1 MQISPFRL
9 IPALLASL
17 LAVSALAQ
25 VPEIKEHRFPN
36 GFQVLLV
43 ERPGSGAFH
52 ARLVVR
58 GGRADTG
65 SLPAVTAE
73 ILARTLFRHMLPE
86 EMGVDGGFEAL
97 LKEEEGLF
105 ESLRL
110 ARIRRARL
118 QGQDASLEEEG
129 LAQLHARRLSE
140 LKAKLEACESRD
152 PLFVLGAT
160 RLKISSGADELSMSL
175 DLPSRAFAAW
185 CHVEQQRLR
194 ALGLFRFPLERE
206 RLIQELG
213 KGGDKGEGAL
223 SILLG
228 TAFSGH
234 PYAQTYDLQRG
245 SLEGLTWSELRTFAR
260 SLVSPERLTLVLVG
274 DLDMTS
280 VLPLAKATFGTLL
293 MAPEGRGRREDRNME
308 LPEALGYRRLQASTV
323 GDPLVFMAWRVPPAS
338 HPDSAA
344 LRLLAQVLGG
354 SKGARLTRRLQEE
367 RGIARSLTVRCGV
380 PGGRDPSL
388 FLIEARPAEGHSLV
402 ELEDVIHGEIL
413 RIHRELLPEE
423 DLRRAQRGLETQ
435 WLMAQEDAASLA
447 AALGRTVAQSGD
459 WQQAFRSRGFGR
471 DITPEEVQAVVR
483 RYLVSGQEIRALLEA
498 DPLQA
503 PQDPLEERLGKV
515 LLEILQRKL
524 EDPAQVEAVVR
535 ETLRQLRML
544 SIPERAQTL
553 KLLEAQTGS

>member
-1 MQISPFRL
+1 MQISPFRP

-17 LAVSALAQ
+17 LTVSVVAQ
-25 VPEIKEHRFPN
+25 VPEIKDHRFPN
-36 GFQVLLV
+36 GFRVLLV

-73 ILARTLFRHMLPE
+73 ILARTLFRQMLPE
-86 EMGVDGGFEAL
+86 EVGADDGFEAL

-110 ARIRRARL
+110 ARIRRARQ
-118 QGQDASLEEEG
+118 QGPDAPLEEQG
-129 LAQLHARRLSE
+129 LAQLHGRRLAD
-140 LKAKLEACESRD
+140 LKARLEASVSRD
-152 PLFVLGAT
+152 PLVALGAT
-160 RLKISSGADELSMSL
+160 RLEVSSGADEFAMSL
-175 DLPSRAFAAW
+175 DLPSQAFAAW
-185 CHVEQQRLR
+185 CHLEQQRLR
-194 ALGLFRFPLERE
+194 TMGLFRFPLERE

-213 KGGDKGEGAL
+213 KGGDRNEGNL
-223 SILLG
+223 SILFG

-234 PYAQTYDLQRG
+234 PYAQTYDLQKG
-245 SLEGLTWSELRTFAR
+245 SIEGLTWSELRTFAR

-274 DLDMTS
+274 DLDMGS
-280 VLPLAKATFGTLL
+280 ILPVTKATFGTLPG
-293 MAPEGRGRREDRNME
+293 APESRGRREDRNME
-308 LPEALGYRRLQASTV
+308 LPEAPGYRRLQASTA
-323 GDPLVFMAWRVPPAS
+323 GDPLVFMAWRIPPAN

-344 LRLLAQVLGG
+344 LRLLAQMLGG

-367 RGIARSLTVRCGV
+367 RGLARSLTVRCGV

-388 FLIEARPAEGHSLV
+388 FLIEARPAEGHSLI
-402 ELEDVIHGEIL
+402 ELEDAIHGEVL
-413 RIHRELLPEE
+413 RIQRELLPEE

-435 WLMAQEDAASLA
+435 WLMAQEDATSLA
-447 AALGRTVAQSGD
+447 TLLGRSVAQSGD
-459 WQQAFRSRGFGR
+459 WEQAFRSRGLGR
-471 DITPEEVQAVVR
+471 DITPERIQAVVR

-498 DPLQA
+498 DPLLA

-553 KLLEAQTGS
+553 KLLEAQIGS

>member
-1 MQISPFRL
+1 MQISPLRL
-9 IPALLASL
+9 IPALFASL
-17 LAVSALAQ
+17 LTVPVLAQ
-25 VPEIKEHRFPN
+25 VPEVKDHRFPN

-43 ERPGSGAFH
+43 ERPGSRAFH

-73 ILARTLFRHMLPE
+73 ILARTLFRQMLPE
-86 EMGVDGGFEAL
+86 EVGADGGFETL

-110 ARIRRARL
+110 ARIRRVRQ
-118 QGQDASLEEEG
+118 QGQEASPEEQG
-129 LAQLHARRLSE
+129 LVQLHARRLAE
-140 LKAKLEACESRD
+140 LKAKAEASAGRD
-152 PLFVLGAT
+152 PLVALGAT
-160 RLKISSGADELSMSL
+160 RLETFSGADELALSL

-185 CHVEQQRLR
+185 CRLEQQRLR
-194 ALGLFRFPLERE
+194 TLGLFRFPFERE
-206 RLIQELG
+206 RLIQELE
-213 KGGDKGEGAL
+213 KGGGKGEGAL

-245 SLEGLTWSELRTFAR
+245 SLGGLTWSELRTFAR
-260 SLVSPERLTLVLVG
+260 RHVSPERLTLVLVG
-274 DLDMTS
+274 DLDMAS
-280 VLPLAKATFGTLL
+280 VLPLAKGTFGTLPQ
-293 MAPEGRGRREDRNME
+293 APEGPGRREDRAME
-308 LPEALGYRRLQASTV
+308 LPEPLGYRRLQASTA
-323 GDPLVFMAWRVPPAS
+323 GDPLVFMAWRVPPAN

-344 LRLLAQVLGG
+344 LRVLAQVMGG

-367 RGIARSLTVRCGV
+367 RGLARALTVRCGV

-402 ELEDVIHGEIL
+402 ELEDAIHGEIL
-413 RIHRELLPEE
+413 RLQRELLPEE

-435 WLMAQEDAASLA
+435 GMMAQEDAGSLA
-447 AALGRTVAQSGD
+447 AMLGRAVAQSGD
-459 WQQAFRSRGFGR
+459 WRQAFRAPGLGR
-471 DITPEEVQAVVR
+471 DLTPEEMQAVVR

-498 DPLQA
+498 DPLLA

-544 SIPERAQTL
+544 SVPERAQTL
-553 KLLEAQTGS
+553 KLLEAQSGS

>member
-1 MQISPFRL
+1 MQISPFRP

-17 LAVSALAQ
+17 LTVSVVAQ
-25 VPEIKEHRFPN
+25 VPEIKDHRFPN
-36 GFQVLLV
+36 GFRVLLV

-73 ILARTLFRHMLPE
+73 ILVRTLFRQMLPE
-86 EMGVDGGFEAL
+86 EVGADGGFEAL

-110 ARIRRARL
+110 ARIRRERQ
-118 QGQDASLEEEG
+118 QGQDASPEEQD
-129 LAQLHARRLSE
+129 LAQLHARRLAD
-140 LKAKLEACESRD
+140 LKARLEASVSRD
-152 PLFVLGAT
+152 PLVALGAT
-160 RLKISSGADELSMSL
+160 RLEVSSGADEFAVSL
-175 DLPSRAFAAW
+175 DLPSQTFAAW
-185 CHVEQQRLR
+185 CHLEQQRLR
-194 ALGLFRFPLERE
+194 TMGLFRFPLERE
-206 RLIQELG
+206 RLIRELG
-213 KGGDKGEGAL
+213 KGGDRNEGNL

-228 TAFSGH
+228 TALSGH
-234 PYAQTYDLQRG
+234 PYAQTYDLQKG
-245 SLEGLTWSELRTFAR
+245 SAEGLTWSELRTFGR

-274 DLDMTS
+274 DLDMGS
-280 VLPLAKATFGTLL
+280 ILPLAKATFGTLPG
-293 MAPEGRGRREDRNME
+293 APESRGRREDRNME
-308 LPEALGYRRLQASTV
+308 LPEAPGYRRLQASTA
-323 GDPLVFMAWRVPPAS
+323 GDPLVFMAWRIPPAN
-338 HPDSAA
+338 HPDSVA

-367 RGIARSLTVRCGV
+367 RGLARSLTVRCGV

-388 FLIEARPAEGHSLV
+388 FLIEARPAEGHSLI
-402 ELEDVIHGEIL
+402 ELEDAIHGEVL
-413 RIHRELLPEE
+413 RIQRELLPEE

-435 WLMAQEDAASLA
+435 WLMAQEDATSLA
-447 AALGRTVAQSGD
+447 TLLGRSVAQSGD
-459 WQQAFRSRGFGR
+459 WQQAFRSRGLGR
-471 DITPEEVQAVVR
+471 DITPERIQAVVR

-498 DPLQA
+498 DPLLA
-503 PQDPLEERLGKV
+503 PQDPLEARLGKV

-544 SIPERAQTL
+544 STAERSQTL